1 VTLSQV
7 SAWPD
12 CLQGRVLAL
21 GCAAINT
28 LSQLG
33 AFLMPILWGRL
44 SDSTGDFRAGAV
56 FLTVA
61 TAVALLLTAE
71 LANHVRRAVAA
82 AA

>member
-12 CLQGRVLAL
+12 CLHGRVLAL

-44 SDSTGDFRAGAV
+44 ADSTGDFRAGALV
-56 FLTVA
+56 LTVA

-82 AA
+82 V